1 MSEGNSPNLFKDSD
15 EFWVWLGLTSIQDT
29 ERTEWVV
36 YHVKSEIT
44 RRCLESEIETT
55 KELIRQE
62 YQNERS
68 CG

>member
-15 EFWVWLGLTSIQDT
+15 EFWVWLGLTIQDV
-29 ERTEWVV
+29 ERTEWAV

-68 CG
+68 CR